1 VSVLKNYE
9 VVIDPFLVC
18 DETDATIHSTVLSL
32 IEEGAIVFTIREV
45 EEVKP

>member
-1 VSVLKNYE
+1 VSVRKNYE
-9 VVIDPFLVC
+9 VLAEPFLVC

-45 EEVKP
+45 DEVQP